1 MTKRVITSFT
11 SLTTAE
17 GKNLTFTY
25 SEINEDGQKIK
36 ENERQTIIVM
46 DENIEKEIENI
57 QSYLLKKIK

>member
-17 GKNLTFTY
+17 GKNLTFTF

-46 DENIEKEIENI
+46 DENIEKKIEDI
-57 QSYLLKKIK
+57 QSFLMTKIK